1 MEIKR
6 ITAKK
11 ASIGEVTNGSFV
23 KKTGFESSYILT
35 NLGRRLSRIRVT
47 GLLVDKFISP
57 DDRYATITLDDSTD
71 TIRCKSFVNTKV
83 FEGFGGGDLVDVFG
97 KLREY
102 NGEVYMVP
110 EILKKVHP
118 NFETLRLL
126 ELEKMFREQR
136 EKIKKIRE
144 LQKQTSDANELK
156 SVVKQFMSQD
166 DAEGILE
173 AQEII
178 ENTTEEKVISS
189 AEMKSKILNLIESL
203 DKGQGADYQ
212 EILKKSG
219 LPENDVDFSIQD
231 LLESGVCYEPI
242 AGKIKKL

>member
-11 ASIGEVTNGSFV
+11 ASIGEVTNGNFV
-23 KKTGFESSYILT
+23 KKSGFESSYVLT
-35 NLGRRLSRIRVT
+35 NLGRRLSRIRIF
-47 GLLVDKFISP
+47 GLVVDKFTSP
-57 DDRYATITLDDSTD
+57 DDRYASVTLDDSTD
-71 TIRCKSFVNTKV
+71 TVRCKTFVNTKM
-83 FEGFGGGDLVDVFG
+83 FDGFGGGDIVDVFG

-110 EILKKVHP
+110 EILKKVPP

-126 ELEKMFREQR
+126 ELEKLMRDQR
-136 EKIKKIRE
+136 DKIKKIRE

-156 SVVKQFMSQD
+156 AVVKQFMSIE

-173 AQEII
+173 AQDVI
-178 ENTTEEKVISS
+178 EDTVEEKVISS
-189 AEMKSKILNLIESL
+189 AEMKSKILNLIETL

-212 EILKKSG
+212 DILKKSG

>member
-11 ASIGEVTNGSFV
+11 ASIGEVTSGNFV
-23 KKTGFESSYILT
+23 KKSGFESSYILT
-35 NLGRRLSRIRVT
+35 NLGRRLSRIRVM
-47 GLLVDKFISP
+47 GLVVDKFTSP
-57 DDRYATITLDDSTD
+57 DDRYATVTLDDSTD
-71 TIRCKSFVNTKV
+71 TLRCKTFVNTKM
-83 FEGFGGGDLVDVFG
+83 FDGFGGGDLVDVFG

-110 EILKKVHP
+110 EILKKVQP

-126 ELEKMFREQR
+126 ELEKQIREQR
-136 EKIKKIRE
+136 DKIKKIRE

-156 SVVKQFMSQD
+156 TVVKQFMSPE

-173 AQEII
+173 AQDVI

-189 AEMKSKILNLIESL
+189 AEMKSKILNLIETL

-212 EILKKSG
+212 DILKKSG

-231 LLESGVCYEPI
+231 LLESGVCYEPL